1 MLCDFGVTTNIPG
14 FSVPEVPGLPLPRC
28 LSCQQQRAKDLWH
41 SYGIA
46 VPSQSMGTACRFAS
60 VLPSAEGLSWY
71 RIYLL

>member
-14 FSVPEVPGLPLPRC
+14 FSVPEVPELPLPRC

-46 VPSQSMGTACRFAS
+46 VPSQQWALL
-60 VLPSAEGLSWY
+60 VDLPRYCPQLRA
-71 RIYLL
+71 